1 MLGLQHTWVVQQ
13 DRENAI
19 EAGLRRRRLLG
30 QLEGGNGS
38 ANVAAG
44 DAPRMTA
51 ETHRAG
57 MRPAGASIRNAAR

>member
-1 MLGLQHTWVVQQ
+1 MLGLQHAGVMHN

-38 ANVAAG
+38 ASPATG
-44 DAPRMTA
+44 DASRATA
-51 ETHRAG
+51 WTRRVEIRH
-57 MRPAGASIRNAAR
+57 AGASVRNSAR